1 MRHIANIMMLTTC
14 FLFVAVTEAQ
24 SNEGRITVSAMV
36 VSGLSMDI
44 TERLEGV
51 ESVSSDELQFTLRG
65 DYDLVLELESGSGSG
80 REYITIHRDQFYTI
94 TGIRQYS
101 EITIRVVS
109 H

>member
-1 MRHIANIMMLTTC
+1 MRHIANIMMLTTS
-14 FLFVAVTEAQ
+14 FLFAAVTEAQ
-24 SNEGRITVSAMV
+24 SNEGRITVSATI

-65 DYDLVLELESGSGSG
+65 DYDLVLELESESASG
-80 REYITIHRDQFYTI
+80 REYVTINRDQFYTI
-94 TGIRQYS
+94 KDIRQYS
-101 EITIRVVS
+101 EITVQVVS